1 MVLKGGGEGSLPPG
15 SIWLHLEAVLVVTTG
30 GGGML
35 VTPGIYPAETKD
47 AAEHPEMPKTAL
59 RHTTEN
65 YPVQDVNSIKVEKP
79 RTKLILFPLLKVLP
93 G

>member
-1 MVLKGGGEGSLPPG
+1 MARPMVLKGVGEGSLPPG

-30 GGGML
+30 GEGML

-47 AAEHPEMPKTAL
+47 AAEHPEMPKTAP

-65 YPVQDVNSIKVEKP
+65 YPVQDVSS
-79 RTKLILFPLLKVLP
+79 TKLRNP
-93 G
+93 GQN